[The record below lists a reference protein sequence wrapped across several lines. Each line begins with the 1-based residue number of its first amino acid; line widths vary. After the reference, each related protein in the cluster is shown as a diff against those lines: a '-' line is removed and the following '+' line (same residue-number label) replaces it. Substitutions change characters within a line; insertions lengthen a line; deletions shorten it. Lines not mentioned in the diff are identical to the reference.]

1 MSIHRHFLQF
11 SLRTMLLATF
21 VAIVAGQ
28 SYRIV
33 VYERRVRA
41 ERDALL
47 TKVDTTIAKNH
58 DRPPRC
64 GILVLGSLCREL
76 DKSPVYQQMPI
87 KQRAQIGSQI
97 EAARSRHFARGDQWA
112 AITPKAK
119 PFIKADDMLSN
130 R

>member
-1 MSIHRHFLQF
+1 MSIRRRFLQF

-28 SYRIV
+28 TYRIV

-41 ERDALL
+41 ERAALV
-47 TKVDTTIAKNH
+47 TKVETTIAKNH

-64 GILVLGSLCREL
+64 GVLFLGSLHREIE
-76 DKSPVYQQMPI
+76 KSPVYQQMPAR
-87 KQRAQIGSQI
+87 QRAEIGSQI
-97 EAARSRHFARGDQWA
+97 EAARCRHFARGDQWA

-119 PFIKADDMLSN
+119 PFVKTDDMLS
-130 R
+130 RP